1 MNYFLQNIA
10 VGFAV
15 GLTAVSA
22 QVIELGRAGQG
33 TALVTD
39 PAASKGEAVAVRVG
53 EAKQGETNQWPLVKE
68 PLAPGLYRCAL
79 KVRWQLPKDYDSA
92 RLALNFGVLAGDVA
106 LANFNI
112 DWSVM
117 DGRIGQYTTFTREFV
132 AMKPV
137 TPKLNLNWQIKA
149 QPRLQKKRP
158 VQPLKKPKLSD
169 GNANPTDDF
178 VKEFSKSLEAETAKS
193 VAEFDEP
200 VVLLDTVDI
209 QRVADSLVVEKVWP
223 EKVHVYPGGEANPV
237 VVTIRNYQ
245 AQPATATVRLTMQ
258 TGLDEASAP
267 QELPVTV
274 PGNGTVTCRFD
285 WKSAAREFGCGA
297 CAEVLVAGKAVHSL
311 TNYFSVSTP
320 IWKTSLQGSGF
331 LTWYGRE
338 NSFPEHVEHNRHNY
352 INVEE
357 AFSWQPS
364 SWTDLNPTGTHW
376 FAGQLDAHNSRAGL
390 QQWMSLSHSN
400 GIKLTTYNWPTAS
413 GAAGFEWARRHPDLV
428 CHDPVGMGK
437 NYDVEDFRLNDLTA
451 ARPEF
456 WRLRQGTWHY
466 IWVNLDLLR
475 VIGMGVDEIINSAK
489 TFGWDG
495 VRFDNPPGWG
505 TPWGADDVHA
515 EFRQMG
521 VTNLMKQLLPE
532 FYDNTSGIWSNAATS
547 ARNIRYLRHRLT
559 TEVGTNFSISYNFG
573 LPDKDIIYG
582 DVRTNNALFAE
593 ACKPGGQ
600 IMDEAIRNSRSWK
613 GYQEESLKQAGAAR
627 RCGGFHECFPAEQ
640 ASFRSYSAI
649 FTFAAGS
656 HPYTDYG
663 WGGVL
668 AGRYTAFM
676 TRYGEYLWDNA
687 FTPIAPDDFT
697 VAEEFLWKPYLRA
710 RQLAGKTQ
718 TVVQLI
724 TPPQNDDCAPNPGTS
739 TPWATGVTVHK
750 RGTAKP
756 TVWRLCAE
764 PDVQCEKIDAQPD
777 GDGFT
782 VTVPAHRL
790 WTILVWEEPAYNP
803 PALPAPPPAPP
814 VEKTEAKPRPAKN
827 LNDPGPTSVAP
838 WQASLLPRAYVFEG
852 LWSEY
857 FRIEPALHQAGIP
870 ATTVTACAFPR
881 EDAGWEKDAVI
892 VLANVDTLL
901 LKPSRMERIKNFVAN
916 GGGLVVLGG
925 ECAFERGGYT
935 NTPLA
940 EILPVTMKPEY
951 MIPAYPKGLTLKRAP
966 GATWLPAFTG
976 NAAAFFVQTLVP
988 KPDATVQMLAGEL
1001 PAIISGNYG
1010 KGRVVAVALSS
1021 TGEGPNAFWDWP
1033 EWPKLL
1039 GQAIDWAAGARPL
1052 NIAVGNSVAPLTAD
1066 ELNDFS
1072 LGLKTPK
1079 DLLARAKAQPRAEVA
1094 EALFTVA
1101 DAGKLTLAQLLPVLV
1116 PYAKPEWGTRLA
1128 ERTEALNPN
1137 REDRLAA
1144 LVLLGATR
1152 WPAATLRLLAVLA
1165 QPETKV
1171 PALEG
1176 LGLTGDAKAIPAIRE
1191 TYDKAIR
1198 AALLPG
1204 ETEWFN
1210 PGEFAMTHAEVATA
1224 AALALYRL
1232 GEATGLERVLTM
1244 HRHVQLYLRVYNNAG
1259 HRELRNWSD
1268 PIGLAWLKA
1277 MYEHSDHLAAALGK
1291 FQQHTGA
1298 VPAAQLP
1305 VFVKMAATATEP
1317 ADVEWLAGELEA
1329 SLPALPPATWQ
1340 SLTTAKDGIIARLAR
1355 SATAAKPA
1363 QP

>member
-1 MNYFLQNIA
+1 MKTTYLRLALLLLLAFPA
-10 VGFAV
+10 A
-15 GLTAVSA
+15 A
-22 QVIELGRAGQG
+22 QPIKLGRTGDNM
-33 TALVTD
+33 ALAAD
-39 PAASKGEAVAVRVG
+39 PAALNGEAVAVRVG
-53 EAKQGETNQWPLVKE
+53 EANQGETNQWTLVKE
-68 PLAPGLYRCAL
+68 PLAPGLYRCTL
-79 KVRWQLPKDYDSA
+79 KVRWQLPMDYDSA
-92 RLALNFGVLAGDVA
+92 RLALNFGLLAGDAA

-112 DWSVM
+112 DWSVL
-117 DGRIGQYTTFTREFV
+117 DGRPGQYTTFTREFSV
-132 AMKPV
+132 LTPV
-137 TPKLNLNWQIKA
+137 TPKLNMNWQIKA

-158 VQPLKKPKLSD
+158 VQPMKKPKPGE
-169 GNANPTDDF
+169 GNANPADDF
-178 VKEFSKSLEAETAKS
+178 VKDFSKSLEAETAKS
-193 VAEFDEP
+193 VANFDEP

-223 EKVHVYPGGEANPV
+223 EKVHIYPGGEANPV
-237 VVTIRNYQ
+237 AVTIRNYQ

-258 TGLDEASAP
+258 TGLDEAGAP

-274 PGNGTVTCRFD
+274 PGNGTATCRFD
-285 WKSAAREFGCGA
+285 WKSAAREFGYGA
-297 CAEVLVAGKAVHSL
+297 RAEVLVAGMAVHSL
-311 TNYFSVSTP
+311 THYFSVSAP
-320 IWKTSLQGSGF
+320 IWKTALQGSGF

-338 NSFPEHVEHNRHNY
+338 HEFPEHVANNRRNY

-376 FAGQLDAHNSRAGL
+376 FAGQLDAHNSRRGL
-390 QQWMSLSHSN
+390 DLWMGLSHSN
-400 GIKLTTYNWPTAS
+400 GIKLITYSWPTAS
-413 GAAGFEWARRHPDLV
+413 GANGFDWARRHPDLI
-428 CHDPVGMGK
+428 CRNPIGLGRD
-437 NYDVEDFRLNDLTA
+437 YDVDEFQLDSLTA

-456 WRLRQGTWHY
+456 WRLRQGTWRSVT
-466 IWVNLDLLR
+466 VNLDLLR
-475 VIGMGVDEIINSAK
+475 VIDEGADEIIRSAK

-495 VRFDNPPGWG
+495 VRFDHPPAWG
-505 TPWGADDVHA
+505 TPWGAADVHA
-515 EFRQMG
+515 EFARMG
-521 VTNLMKQLLPE
+521 VTGLMQQLLPE
-532 FYDNTSGIWSNAATS
+532 YYSNTTGTWSSAANCS
-547 ARNIRYLRHRLT
+547 RNIRYLRHRFT
-559 TEVGTNFSISYNFG
+559 TEVGPNFAMSYNFG

-582 DVRTNNALFAE
+582 DVRTNNALYAE

-600 IMDEAIRNSRSWK
+600 IMDEGIRNSRSWK
-613 GYQEESLKQAGAAR
+613 GYQEESLKQAAAAR
-627 RCGGFHECFPAEQ
+627 RCGGFHECFPAE
-640 ASFRSYSAI
+640 AATFRSYSAI

-663 WGGVL
+663 WGGVM
-668 AGRYTAFM
+668 AGRYAAFM
-676 TRYGEYLWDNA
+676 TRFGEYLWDNA

-697 VAEEFLWKPYLRA
+697 TDEKFLWKPYLRT

-724 TPPQNDDCAPNPGTS
+724 TPPQNDDCAPNPGAS

-764 PDVQCEKIDAQPD
+764 PDVQCEKLDAKPA

-782 VTVPAHRL
+782 VTLPEHRL

-814 VEKTEAKPRPAKN
+814 VEKTETKPRPTKN

-838 WQASLLPRAYVFEG
+838 WQASLLPHAYVFEG

-857 FRIEPALHQAGIP
+857 FRIEPALHRAGIP

-892 VLANVDTLL
+892 VLANVDSLL
-901 LKPSRMERIKNFVAN
+901 LKPARMERIKDFVAN

-925 ECAFERGGYT
+925 ECAFGRGGYT
-935 NTPLA
+935 NTPLE
-940 EILPVTMKPEY
+940 EILPVTFPHEHVV
-951 MIPAYPKGLTLKRAP
+951 PAYPQGLTLTRAP
-966 GATWLPAFTG
+966 GATWLPAVDGKATV
-976 NAAAFFVQTLVP
+976 FFVNELTP
-988 KPDATVQMLAGEL
+988 KPGATVQLLAGAK
-1001 PAIISGNYG
+1001 PALVSGNFG
-1010 KGRVVAVALSS
+1010 QGRVVAIALTSA
-1021 TGEGPNAFWDWP
+1021 GEGPNAFWDWP

-1052 NIAVGNSVAPLTAD
+1052 NVAAGNTLAPLTAD

-1072 LGLKTPK
+1072 LGLKSPK
-1079 DLLARAKAQPRAEVA
+1079 DLLARAKAQPSAAVA
-1094 EALFTVA
+1094 QALFAGA
-1101 DAGKLTLAQLLPVLV
+1101 DAGKLTLAQLLPVLL
-1116 PYAKPEWGTRLA
+1116 PDAKPEWGARLA

-1152 WPAATLRLLAVLA
+1152 WPAAAPRLIAALA

-1176 LGLTGDAKAIPAIRE
+1176 LGLSGDAKAIPAIRA

-1204 ETEWFN
+1204 ESEWFN
-1210 PGEFAMTHAEVATA
+1210 PGEFAMTHAEIATA

-1232 GEATGLERVLTM
+1232 GDAAGLERVLAT
-1244 HRHVQLYLRVYNNAG
+1244 HRHVRLYLRVYNSDG
-1259 HRELRNWSD
+1259 RRELRNWSD
-1268 PIGLAWLKA
+1268 PIGLAWLKS
-1277 MYEHSDHLAAALGK
+1277 MYEHADHLAAALGK
-1291 FQQHTGA
+1291 LQRHTGA
-1298 VPAAQLP
+1298 IPAAQLP
-1305 VFVKMAATATEP
+1305 AFLKAAATATEP
-1317 ADVEWLAGELEA
+1317 ADVEWLVGELEA
-1329 SLPALPPATWQ
+1329 SLPAFPPATWQ
-1340 SLTTAKDGIIARLAR
+1340 PLVAAQDGIIARLAR
-1355 SATAAKPA
+1355 SATAAKSV